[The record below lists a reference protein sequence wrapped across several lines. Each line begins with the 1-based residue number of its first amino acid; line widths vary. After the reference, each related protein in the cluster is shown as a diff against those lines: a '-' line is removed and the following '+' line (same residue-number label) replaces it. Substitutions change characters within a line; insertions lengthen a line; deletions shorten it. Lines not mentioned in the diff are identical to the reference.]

1 MNIDLK
7 STLCFPITA
16 CQGLLVLSY
25 ERRLLLK
32 WLCLCCAQQMPLH
45 LNRPLLPPTRP
56 LARPREG
63 GVLGDIAKIRHFFSS
78 PGEEFFRD

>member
-16 CQGLLVLSY
+16 CLGLLVLSY
-25 ERRLLLK
+25 ERRLLVNELF
-32 WLCLCCAQQMPLH
+32 LCCPQQMPLH

-63 GVLGDIAKIRHFFSS
+63 GVLRDIAKIRHCFSS
-78 PGEEFFRD
+78 PGG